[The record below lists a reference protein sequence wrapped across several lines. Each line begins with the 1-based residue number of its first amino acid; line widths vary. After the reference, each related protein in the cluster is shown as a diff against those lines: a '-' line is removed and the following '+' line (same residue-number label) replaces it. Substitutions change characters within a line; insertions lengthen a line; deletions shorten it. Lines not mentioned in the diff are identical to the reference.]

1 MKYIPFTLFIF
12 LSTVIV
18 AQDFYELHTI
28 QTIDVTF
35 AESNWDALMD
45 AQKSGNEEYILA
57 QSVTIN
63 GVTYDSVGVK
73 YKGNSSYRANQI
85 KNPWH
90 IELDTYKEQDHEGY
104 TDIKLASGYNDPSFL
119 RDVLGYQILRQY
131 MDAPLANYANLSVNG
146 NLIGL
151 YANIESVSK
160 KFVKDRFG
168 SKKNTFVKC
177 NPPAGAGPQSRDFPN
192 LVYLGQDSTDYYAA
206 YELKSDDGWQEFIDL
221 CDTLTNHFDH
231 IEKILDVD
239 KALWMLAFDNVLVN
253 LDSYLGQFAQNY
265 YLYRSDHQQ
274 FLPIVWDLNE
284 AFGVFAQTGTI
295 NLNSTASKQQL
306 SHLLHAN
313 DTNWP
318 LAKQL
323 LSVPMYKR
331 MYIAHIKTILLENF
345 DNGNYQETAM
355 ALRATIDAA
364 VQADPNKFY
373 TYNDFLNNLTSDIGG
388 GGPGGGG
395 PGGGRTIPGITTLM
409 NGRASYLLGLSDFTQ
424 TAPRITSITLS
435 NDAPNISETIT
446 ISTAINNGNTVY
458 LSYQNE
464 SGAPFTKVQML
475 DDGAHNDG
483 AANDNIYGTT
493 LTINS
498 TSVQYYIYAE
508 NDNAGMFSPQ
518 RAAHEY
524 YTLTATAPTT
534 NSVAGDLVINE
545 FMASNDATIA
555 DQDGEFEDW
564 IELYNNTNASI
575 DLTGYS
581 LSDDEANLTQ
591 WVFPAGTVIGAN
603 SYLTVWADDDEDQ
616 EGLHTN
622 FKLSSSGESI
632 FLVNAA
638 GEIEDVISY
647 VNQTTDISFGRFP
660 NGTGEFQEMNPT
672 FNAENRSTTVVLCA
686 NNGGDADNDGICAD
700 EDCDDNDANVGAK
713 QSTGTTCD
721 DGDTATINDIIQ
733 EDGCSCAGTTMF
745 ANSDVVINE
754 FMASNETTIADQ
766 DGEFEDWIELYN
778 NGSERI
784 NLEGYFLSDDATDLM
799 RWTFPAGTVIEPN
812 GYLIIW
818 ADDNEDQEGLH
829 ANFKLSA
836 SEEAVFLVDATGAII
851 DLVNYTNQTT
861 DVSYGRF
868 PNGTGDFQSMNPT
881 FNAANSQTTSTDELI
896 RERID
901 LKASPN
907 PTRNSFYLEITRA
920 DQKQT
925 LVQIYNL
932 NGTIVYQ
939 NTITKGATINS
950 SDWAPGMY
958 IIRVE
963 NAYLKLILQ

>member
-1 MKYIPFTLFIF
+1 MKYLIFTLLTF
-12 LSTVIV
+12 LPALSN
-18 AQDFYELHTI
+18 AQDFYDLNTI

-45 AQKSGNEEYILA
+45 AQKSGAEEYILA

-131 MDAPLANYANLSVNG
+131 MDAPLANYANLYVNG

-151 YANIESVSK
+151 YANTESVSK
-160 KFVKDRFG
+160 KFVKSRFG

-192 LVYLGQDSTDYYAA
+192 LVYMGQDSTDYYAA
-206 YELKSDDGWQEFIDL
+206 YELKSDNGWQEFIDL
-221 CDTLTNHFDH
+221 CDTLTNHFNH

-239 KALWMLAFDNVLVN
+239 KALWMLAFDNVIVN

-306 SHLLHAN
+306 TPLLHAT
-313 DTNWP
+313 DSNWP
-318 LAKQL
+318 LANQL

-331 MYIAHIKTILLENF
+331 MYITHIKTILLENF

-373 TYNDFLNNLTSDIGG
+373 TYNNFLDNLTSDIGG
-388 GGPGGGG
+388 GGGG
-395 PGGGRTIPGITTLM
+395 PGGGRTIPGITRLM
-409 NGRASYLLGLSDFTQ
+409 DGRTSYLLGLSDFT
-424 TAPRITSITLS
+424 AITPSISSISLS
-435 NDAPNISETIT
+435 NTTPAINETIT
-446 ISTAINNGNTVY
+446 ISAYVNDGNTVY
-458 LSYQNE
+458 LAYQNE
-464 SGAPFTKVQML
+464 SGAPFTKVQMF

-483 AANDNIYGTT
+483 AANDGTYGTT
-493 LTINS
+493 LTVNS
-498 TSVQYYIYAE
+498 SSVQYYIYAE
-508 NDNAGMFSPQ
+508 NDNAGMFAPQ

-524 YTLTATAPTT
+524 YTLTATVPT
-534 NSVAGDLVINE
+534 NNAVAGDLVINE

-575 DLTGYS
+575 DLTGYF

-591 WVFPAGTVIGAN
+591 WAFPTGTSIGAN
-603 SYLTVWADDDEDQ
+603 GYLTVWADDDEDQ
-616 EGLHTN
+616 AGLHAN
-622 FKLSSSGESI
+622 FKLSASGESI

-647 VNQTTDISFGRFP
+647 VDQTTNISFGRFP

-672 FNAENRSTTVVLCA
+672 FNSENRSTTVVLCA
-686 NNGGDADNDGICAD
+686 NNGGDTDSDGICAD
-700 EDCDDNDANVGAK
+700 EDCDDNDANIGAK
-713 QSTGTTCD
+713 QSAGTACD

-733 EDGCSCAGTTMF
+733 EDGCTCAGTTMF

-754 FMASNETTIADQ
+754 FMASNEATVADQ

-778 NGSERI
+778 NGGESV

-799 RWTFPAGTVIEPN
+799 QWAFPAGTVIEPN
-812 GYLIIW
+812 AYLMVW
-818 ADDNEDQEGLH
+818 ADDNEDQAGLH

-836 SEEAVFLVDATGAII
+836 SEEAVFLSDATGAII
-851 DLVNYTNQTT
+851 DLINYTDQKT

-868 PNGTGDFQSMNPT
+868 PNGTGDFQEMSPT
-881 FNAANSQTTSTDELI
+881 FGTTNSQTTSTSNLTFET
-896 RERID
+896 ID
-901 LKASPN
+901 LKAFPN
-907 PTRNSFYLEITRA
+907 PTTNSFYLEIGGT
-920 DQKQT
+920 DQKEQF
-925 LVQIYNL
+925 VQIYNL
-932 NGTIVYQ
+932 NGTLVYQ
-939 NTITKGATINS
+939 NTLFKAATI
-950 SDWAPGMY
+950 DVTAWGPGMY
-958 IIRVE
+958 IIRAE
-963 NAYLKLILQ
+963 NAYLKMIIQ